1 MNQFHINKN
10 GVPSLCR
17 AKQGKCPFGGETK
30 HFNSLVD
37 AQKYLEKTSSEEF
50 GLLPEMK
57 RNEISEEWKM
67 KFLKHTNFND
77 FAKEHAKEIVQ
88 EKLFE
93 GNDLQKQSLE
103 TWKDLHS
110 ENSLNSTKQIPIE
123 DATNTIREN
132 VSSSALHGWFREYD
146 SDYKPS
152 IEQSIITNP
161 AVRNAAL
168 NVAYENYKYSTNE
181 EIEFTDFLE
190 KEVIL
195 YRGGNFNFVKN
206 DVFVSY
212 SFDKRIAEKF
222 TSNENKE
229 IKTIKLK
236 IKDTLGCL
244 QTTGE
249 AEVLVRRKDVGN

>member
-1 MNQFHINKN
+1 MSQFHINKN
-10 GVPSLCR
+10 GVPSLCK

-30 HFNSLVD
+30 HFNSLED
-37 AQKYLEKTSSEEF
+37 AQEYLEKTSSDEY

-57 RNEISEEWKM
+57 KNKISKEWKE
-67 KFLKHTNFND
+67 KFLKHQNFND
-77 FAKEHAKEIVQ
+77 FVREHAKEIIE

-110 ENSLNSTKQIPIE
+110 ESSLNSTKQIPIE
-123 DATNTIREN
+123 EATQAIREN

-168 NVAYENYKYSTNE
+168 NVAYENYKNSTKE
-181 EIEFTDFLE
+181 EIEFNDFLE
-190 KEVIL
+190 KEVAL

-212 SFDKRIAEKF
+212 SFDKSIAEKF
-222 TSNENKE
+222 TSKENPE
-229 IKTIKLK
+229 IKTIKIK

-249 AEVLVRRKDVGN
+249 AEVLVRRKNVEI